1 MQLNIKSDYKSK
13 QSQNH
18 FKRKEKILGQ
28 FFTPYNVADF
38 IISYSEKFLRKREII
53 CDPAC
58 GDGVFLSAAHGKSFK
73 KVIGIDIDESVKK
86 SLPSKIVK
94 DIIVKNGLHDLDL
107 ENKADLVVGNPPF
120 SAKYGKVID
129 QHLLNN
135 FQLGKGRKS
144 QAIEILFLEKFFK
157 LANENGLIGII
168 LPMGIFANMQLFY
181 VRNFILKNLKVLAI
195 ISLPRSIFRS
205 SGKKTTSKTCILM
218 AQKSRSVRPPR
229 ILMVKV
235 NDPCDLFNTDKLGKL
250 VEIEDNMLYPEYYF
264 NKLELKTNINL
275 GDLVDIKNGATEY
288 GDKRFFANNGIPFIS
303 AKIVTPLGI
312 DFSKKRKYI
321 RPNSIMDKKRAY
333 VDLENLVFVRVGIA
347 CIGRVAVITHKAEQ
361 GIADDW
367 IYILR
372 FKDSKISPY
381 YLAFYL
387 QTPSIQSEIR
397 RLSRGVGTITIPI
410 RFLRKIPVL
419 TPDVNLSKEAKST
432 YLKIVTLRGKNQ
444 YKEAKHLYEAFIK
457 RLDSFIKQSVSW

>member
-58 GDGVFLSAAHGKSFK
+58 GDGVFLNAAYGKSFK

-135 FQLGKGRKS
+135 FQLGKGRNS

-168 LPMGIFANMQLFY
+168 LPMGIFANTQLSY

-205 SGKKTTSKTCILM
+205 SGKKTTSKTCILI
-218 AQKSRSVRPPR
+218 AQKSRSVRPGR

-235 NDPCDLFNTDKLGKL
+235 NDPCNLFNADKLGKL

-321 RPNSIMDKKRAY
+321 RPNSIMHKKRAY
-333 VDLENLVFVRVGIA
+333 VDLENLVFVRVGVA
-347 CIGRVAVITHKAEQ
+347 CIGRVAVITHKGEQ

-367 IYILR
+367 IYILSL
-372 FKDSKISPY
+372 KDAKISPY

-419 TPDVNLSKEAKST
+419 TPDVNLNKEAKST

-457 RLDSFIKQSVSW
+457 ILDSFIKQSVS